1 MSGAGDEQERK
12 EEDQV
17 NSYHLWGMRKWL
29 HGQSIYHTSTNWPGT
44 ELVRVGCWR
53 LTGWP
58 TCPAEFFFFSLPCVL
73 SDSSEVM
80 TIDSRSGTF
89 CSLR

>member
-58 TCPAEFFFFSLPCVL
+58 TCPAEFFFFPYLVCCLTPL
-73 SDSSEVM
+73 K
-80 TIDSRSGTF
+80 
-89 CSLR
+89 